1 MTDDRHPFRDSLQDA
16 LSRQLKDAYIRPV
29 FTTVPV
35 YDGIRRAG
43 GVLHPSG
50 YTTQP
55 ELAGTNEAIRE
66 ALSRMDGVIEQA
78 CEQMLTD
85 PRGWGVRVDRYQSS
99 LDFSQASDLMDAYTW
114 SERVTAVLSPEV
126 PYGKIHEHVHEGE
139 E

>member
-1 MTDDRHPFRDSLQDA
+1 MQDA
-16 LSRQLKDAYIRPV
+16 FMRQLNAAHIRPV

-43 GVLHPSG
+43 AVLHPSG
-50 YTTQP
+50 YTMQP
-55 ELAGTNEAIRE
+55 ELTGTSEAIRE

-85 PRGWGVRVDRYQSS
+85 PRGWGVRVDRYQTS
-99 LDFSQASDLMDAYTW
+99 LDLSPDKEPMDAYTW

-126 PYGKIHEHVHEGE
+126 PYGKIHEHVHTEPDPRLPSPTDTP
-139 E
+139 